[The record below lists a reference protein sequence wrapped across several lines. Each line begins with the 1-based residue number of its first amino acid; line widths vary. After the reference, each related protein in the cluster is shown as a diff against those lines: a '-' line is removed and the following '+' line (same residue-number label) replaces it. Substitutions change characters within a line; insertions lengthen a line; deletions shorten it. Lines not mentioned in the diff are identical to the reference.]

1 MERKF
6 ESELAERVSKKR
18 GRGPAAKMLA
28 LAAAVGTCALLIAS
42 AALTFAWNEDSN
54 RPTFIVNDVLF
65 DHEKDAVYNDAGS
78 VSSMRSMTLK
88 VRSSEAPGDA
98 HEEFTK
104 LVYVIN
110 ISVNQEGAEEVATG
124 STVGTLSVQ
133 LIADEA
139 KTAMGT
145 IDVAYEA
152 FDSSAA
158 TTLSAAGASEE
169 VAFGTDAS
177 VDVDAVLLG
186 IDGFVP
192 DVGDSLSL
200 TITISFS
207 EPLLHGGVSEMPW
220 PSLDLGLS
228 AYEGTF

>member
-6 ESELAERVSKKR
+6 ESELAERVSSKR

-42 AALTFAWNEDSN
+42 AALTFAWNEESN

-65 DHEKDAVYNDAGS
+65 DHVKDAVYSDDS

-88 VRSSEAPGDA
+88 VRSSEAPGDV

-110 ISVNQEGAEEVATG
+110 ISVNQEGAEEVAAG

-133 LIADEA
+133 LVADVA
-139 KTAMGT
+139 QTAVGT
-145 IDVAYEA
+145 IGVAY
-152 FDSSAA
+152 DVYDISAA
-158 TTLSAAGASEE
+158 TTLSVAGADEE
-169 VAFGTDAS
+169 IAFSTDTP
-177 VDVDAVLLG
+177 VNVDAVLPG
-186 IDGFVP
+186 IDGFAP

-200 TITISFS
+200 TITISFG

>member
-1 MERKF
+1 LERKF
-6 ESELAERVSKKR
+6 ESELAERVSRKR

-42 AALTFAWNEDSN
+42 AALTFAWNENSN

-65 DHEKDAVYNDAGS
+65 DHVKDAVYNDEGS

-88 VRSSEAPGDA
+88 IRSSETPGDA

-110 ISVNQEGAEEVATG
+110 ISVNQEGAEEVVAG

-133 LIADEA
+133 LVADEA
-139 KTAMGT
+139 QTAIGT
-145 IDVAYEA
+145 IDIAYEVY
-152 FDSSAA
+152 DSSAA
-158 TTLSAAGASEE
+158 ATLSTAGASEE

-177 VDVDAVLLG
+177 VDVDAVLPG
-186 IDGFVP
+186 IEGFAP
-192 DVGDSLSL
+192 DAGDALSL

-207 EPLLHGGVSEMPW
+207 EPLLHGDVSEMPW

-228 AYEGTF
+228 AYDGTF